1 MFDVA
6 LYRHL
11 AQQPGNLIF
20 SPYSIAAA
28 LAMVHAGAGGATR
41 KELEETLG
49 HSDPVATFGALGRE
63 LALRSEPSAREK
75 SHLKWMEGVPAD
87 TFGCHL
93 CVANAMW
100 RQKGYAVR
108 PEFAG
113 TLGSRL
119 GAELREADF
128 SGAPAEAVSAVNA
141 WAAKATRDKI
151 RDVLQENQLDAR
163 TRVLLANAIYF
174 KARWSHEFS
183 EGVTRPAPFRLP
195 DGQRVHV
202 PTMHDMG
209 YRPTA
214 RDGSVHALLLPYTGE
229 ALAMIVLLP
238 DEGRLE
244 QAERETDGARVD
256 RLVGSMKSQQTE
268 LAMPKFRVESA
279 FQLRAALQALG
290 LATAFTP
297 QADFSGIS
305 GEPGFAL
312 SEVIHKTF
320 VDVNERGTEAAAV
333 TIPMAAGSA
342 PPKKVVEFRVD
353 RPFLFAIRDLPTK
366 TTLFMGRVVDPRS
379 GGVK

>member
-1 MFDVA
+1 MFDAA
-6 LYRHL
+6 LYRLL
-11 AQQPGNLIF
+11 ARQPGNLFF

-28 LAMVHAGAGGATR
+28 LAMVHAGAGGRTR
-41 KELEETLG
+41 KELEDTLG
-49 HSDPVATFGALGRE
+49 DADPVATYGRLGRE
-63 LALRSEPSAREK
+63 LARRSEPSAREK
-75 SHLKWMEGVPAD
+75 NLLEGMEGVPPD

-93 CVANAMW
+93 SVASAMW

-108 PEFAG
+108 PEFAE

-119 GAELREADF
+119 GAELGEADF
-128 SGAPAEAVSAVNA
+128 SGAPAEAVKAVNA

-151 RDVLQENQLDAR
+151 RDVLQEKQLDPL

-174 KARWSHEFS
+174 KARWSHEFY
-183 EGVTRPAPFRLP
+183 EGVTRPEPFHLQ
-195 DGQRVHV
+195 DGERVHV
-202 PTMHDMG
+202 PTMHDMS

-214 RDGSVHALLLPYTGE
+214 RDGDVHALMLPYTGE

-238 DEGRLE
+238 DPGRLE
-244 QAERETDGARVD
+244 KVEQATDGARLD
-256 RLVGSMKSQQTE
+256 GLLESMKSQQTE
-268 LAMPKFRVESA
+268 LAMPKFRVESM
-279 FQLRAALQALG
+279 FQLRATLQALG
-290 LATAFTP
+290 LSTAFTP

-305 GEPGFAL
+305 SEPGFAL

-320 VDVNERGTEAAAV
+320 VDVNEKGTEAAAV
-333 TIPMAAGSA
+333 TMPMAAGSA

>member
-1 MFDVA
+1 
-6 LYRHL
+6 
-11 AQQPGNLIF
+11 
-20 SPYSIAAA
+20 
-28 LAMVHAGAGGATR
+28 
-41 KELEETLG
+41 
-49 HSDPVATFGALGRE
+49 
-63 LALRSEPSAREK
+63 
-75 SHLKWMEGVPAD
+75 
-87 TFGCHL
+87 
-93 CVANAMW
+93 VANAMW

-119 GAELREADF
+119 AAELREADF

-183 EGVTRPAPFRLP
+183 EGVTRPEPFRLP

-238 DEGRLE
+238 DEGKLE
-244 QAERETDGARVD
+244 QAERETDGARMD
-256 RLVGSMKSQQTE
+256 RLVRSMKSQQTE

-333 TIPMAAGSA
+333 TVPMAAGSA

-353 RPFLFAIRDLPTK
+353 RPFLFVIRDLPTR

-379 GGVK
+379 AGVK